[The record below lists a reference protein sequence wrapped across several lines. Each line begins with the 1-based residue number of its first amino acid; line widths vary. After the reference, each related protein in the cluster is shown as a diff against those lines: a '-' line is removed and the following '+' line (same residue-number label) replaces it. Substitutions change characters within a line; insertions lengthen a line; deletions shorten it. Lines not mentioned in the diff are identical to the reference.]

1 MMKPYNPQEIE
12 PKWQHIWEDTGLYRA
27 GGDPEAP
34 DWYQLTMFPYPSG
47 DLHVGHWYAFTGA
60 DVLARFHRMHD
71 KNVLFPMG
79 WDAFGLPAENAAIK
93 RGIPPAEWTRT
104 NIASMKQQMSLMG
117 GSFDWERELST
128 AEPDYYQ
135 WTQWLFL
142 LLYKNGLAYRE
153 KGWQYWCPSCQT
165 VLANEQVVGEEH
177 LCERCDTPVEK
188 KELEQWFFKITDYAE
203 ELLEELEDV
212 DWPERIKTMQRNW
225 IGKSE
230 GALIQF
236 QVADSQSEIQT
247 FTTRPDTLFGATY
260 MVLAPEHPLVGDV
273 TIQDQRKE
281 VTEYV
286 KRAQKKSTIERQE
299 DNKAKTGVFTGAY
312 AINPINQEKLPI
324 WVADYVLMEYG
335 SGAIM
340 AVPAHDQRDYEFVK
354 QHDLPIKVVIE
365 PITGEKQDNPQ
376 FRHGIV
382 AVVENEVGEL
392 LTLNWGD
399 SYGGHLFIGGGMEDG
414 ENAEDCARREIKEET
429 GYQNVELISRTETV
443 HHNYFAKN
451 KGIAREMEAVGLHF
465 KLVDDAQGEQDLEAY
480 ERDKFSLKWLSQE
493 EAQRRIQDPLHHYV
507 FERLLLDRVYT
518 GEGKLTGSDGYDG
531 LDSEAA
537 RSQIVKALKKQQAGE
552 ATTQYKL
559 RDWLISR
566 QRYWGAPIPM
576 VYCERCGLV
585 PVPEA
590 ELPVTLPEDVQ
601 FEPTGKSPLKSRD
614 DFVNTVCP
622 ECKAPAQRE
631 VDTMDTFV
639 DSSWYFLRFPDP
651 QYQAGPFNPE
661 AINRWLP
668 VDHYTGGIEHAIL
681 HLLYARFITKVLRD
695 YADLGF
701 SEPFQKLSSQ
711 GLILGPDGHKMSK
724 SRGNV
729 INPDEVIASGYGA
742 DAFRSY
748 MLFIGPWTEGG
759 PFSTEGLTGTYRFL
773 NRVWKLVGEYK
784 ATEKAGTREPEQEA
798 YLKSQRHR
806 TIKKVT
812 EDIESLQFNTAI
824 AALMEYVNTLYKV
837 KADMP
842 PSFDD
847 PVWSECIG
855 TLLQLLAPFAPHLCE
870 ELWSELGNHE
880 SIHIQSWPEYEEASM
895 VNELV
900 TLAVQINGK
909 TRDRITI
916 TSGASEDEAAHQ
928 ARQSERVAEALA
940 DKEVVKTIVIPDKL
954 VNFVVK

>member
-60 DVLARFHRMHD
+60 DVLARFHRMHG

-93 RGIPPAEWTRT
+93 RGIPPAEWTRS
-104 NIASMKQQMSLMG
+104 NINSMKQQISLMG

-128 AEPDYYQ
+128 AEPDYYR

-203 ELLEELEDV
+203 ELLEELEAV

-230 GALIQF
+230 GARIKF
-236 QVADSQSEIQT
+236 QIPNPKSQIEV

-273 TIQDQRKE
+273 TTQDQQKQ

-299 DNKAKTGVFTGAY
+299 DSKAKTGVFTGAY

-340 AVPAHDQRDYEFVK
+340 AVPAHDQRDYEFAK
-354 QHDLPIKVVIE
+354 QYQLPIKVVIE
-365 PITGEKQDNPQ
+365 PITGEKQDDPQ

-382 AVVENEVGEL
+382 AVVENEAGEL

-399 SYGGHLFIGGGMEDG
+399 SYGGHLLIGGGMEEE

-429 GYQNVELISRTETV
+429 GYRNVELISRTETI
-443 HHNYFAKN
+443 HHNYFAKS
-451 KGIAREMEAVGLHF
+451 KGIAREMEAIGLHF
-465 KLVDDAQGEQDLEAY
+465 KLVDDTQGEQDLEAY
-480 ERDKFSLKWLSQE
+480 ERDKFSLAWLSQE

-518 GEGKLTGSDGYDG
+518 GEGKLTGSDRYDG
-531 LDSEAA
+531 LDSETA
-537 RSQIVKALKKQQAGE
+537 RSQIVKALKKQRAGE

-576 VYCERCGLV
+576 VYCEQCGLV

-614 DFVNTVCP
+614 DFVNTTCP

-651 QYQAGPFNPE
+651 QYQTGPFNPE
-661 AINRWLP
+661 AVSRWLP

-729 INPDEVIASGYGA
+729 INPDQVIASGYGT
-742 DAFRSY
+742 DAFRGY

-759 PFSTEGLTGTYRFL
+759 PFSTEGLAGTYRFL

-784 ATEKAGTREPEQEA
+784 AAEKPGAPVPEQEA

-824 AALMEYVNTLYKV
+824 AALMEYVNSLYKA
-837 KADMP
+837 KANMP
-842 PSFDD
+842 PAFNNQ
-847 PVWSECIG
+847 VWSECIG

-870 ELWSELGNHE
+870 ELWAELGNHE

-895 VNELV
+895 MDEIV

-916 TSGASEDEAAHQ
+916 APGASEDEATHQ
-928 ARQSERVAEALA
+928 ARQSERAAAALA
-940 DKEVVKTIVIPDKL
+940 DKEVVKTIVIPNKL